1 MPTFYVYA
9 YISERTNNPYYIGKG
24 SGKRAWKPHK
34 VPIPKDSERI
44 VIVESNLTEI
54 GALAIERR
62 LIRWYGRRDLNT
74 GCLLNLTDGGDG
86 AANMSS
92 ITKHK
97 IGSAH
102 KGKKNLSAS
111 IRCKNNPP
119 RKDTTTSSEA
129 RIRMSESKLK
139 NPTKFWQNRSRD
151 EETKLK
157 ISESKKGILQTK
169 EHRLKNSQ
177 KIKELWN
184 DPVWRANMLEKR
196 RNKCVPH
203 IHS

>member
-1 MPTFYVYA
+1 MFYVYA
-9 YISERTNNPYYIGKG
+9 YISERTNTPYYIGKG
-24 SGKRAWKPHK
+24 TGKRAWGPHK
-34 VPIPKDSERI
+34 VPIPEDNQRI

-62 LIRWYGRRDLNT
+62 LIRWYGRRDLET

-86 AANMSS
+86 ATNMSP
-92 ITKHK
+92 ITKQK
-97 IGSAH
+97 IGLAN

-119 RKDTTTSSEA
+119 RKNTSTSIDA
-129 RIRMSESKLK
+129 KIRIRESKLK
-139 NPTKFWQNRSRD
+139 KPTRYWQGRTRSD
-151 EETKLK
+151 ETKIK
-157 ISESKKGILQTK
+157 ISTSKKGISQTL

-184 DPVWRANMLEKR
+184 DPVWRANMIEKR
-196 RNKCVPH
+196 KK
-203 IHS
+203 